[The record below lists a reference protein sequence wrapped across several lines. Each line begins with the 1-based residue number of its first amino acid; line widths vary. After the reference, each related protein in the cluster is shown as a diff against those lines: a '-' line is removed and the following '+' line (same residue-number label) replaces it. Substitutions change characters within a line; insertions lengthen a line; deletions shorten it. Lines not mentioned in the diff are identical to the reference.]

1 MGDEKVTNNG
11 KPKKGKSKK
20 GIIITI
26 IIVLVILA
34 VSVIGYFA
42 YIGNQV
48 ELLDT
53 EINKAIETLENI
65 ADENGTINK
74 DAQIDMK
81 IKTTGKFAII
91 EETYKNYINE
101 MAELSK
107 QADDIFDEEAFENIL
122 SEENIKNDGPEFIQS
137 KAKI

>member
-1 MGDEKVTNNG
+1 MGDKKVTNNE

-81 IKTTGKFAII
+81 IKTAGKFAII
-91 EETYKNYINE
+91 IKKCASII
-101 MAELSK
+101 S
-107 QADDIFDEEAFENIL
+107 FDARF
-122 SEENIKNDGPEFIQS
+122 
-137 KAKI
+137 